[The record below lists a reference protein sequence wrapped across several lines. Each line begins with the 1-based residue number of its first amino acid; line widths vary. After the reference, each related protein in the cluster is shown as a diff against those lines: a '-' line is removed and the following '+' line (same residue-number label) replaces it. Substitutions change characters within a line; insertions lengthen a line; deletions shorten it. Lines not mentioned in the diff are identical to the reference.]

1 MSELRNRMIR
11 TMNLRNL
18 SEDTQ
23 GTYLAAV
30 RGIAKHYRKSPDSLS
45 QAMVEDYILWM
56 KEQGR
61 ASSTCTVAKA
71 ALNFLYREVIAD
83 SGISLD
89 FSIKRKPIRLPV
101 VFRPEEVWKIINA
114 ATTRRNRVL
123 LMTIYSA
130 GLRVSEAIKLKPEHI
145 DSKGMLIKVVAGKG
159 GYERYTLLSERLLKE
174 LRDYYKASRPR
185 EWLFPSRSQ
194 PGMPINRETATSV
207 YRFAK
212 KRSGIKKQGGIHTLR
227 HSFATHLLEAGYD
240 IRKIQVLLGH
250 KSLFSTIIYL
260 PVSQKTIAAIRSP
273 LDIHDPSACKDSE
286 KSTGDRS

>member
-18 SEDTQ
+18 SQTTQ

-30 RGIAKHYRKSPDSLS
+30 RGIAKHYRESPDSLS

-56 KEQGR
+56 KQQGR
-61 ASSTCTVAKA
+61 ASSTCIVAKA

-89 FSIKRKPIRLPV
+89 FSIKRRPLRLPV
-101 VFRPEEVWKIINA
+101 VFSPEEVLMIINA
-114 ATTRRNRVL
+114 ATTLRNRVI

-145 DSKGMLIKVVAGKG
+145 DSKRMLIKVVEGKG
-159 GYERYTLLSERLLKE
+159 GCERYTLLSERLLKE
-174 LRDYYKASRPR
+174 LREYYKNSRPV

-207 YRFAK
+207 YRHAK

-227 HSFATHLLEAGYD
+227 HSFATHLLEAGCD

-250 KSLFSTIIYL
+250 KSILSTIIYL
-260 PVSQKTIAAIRSP
+260 HVSRKTIAAIRSP

-286 KSTGDRS
+286 KSTGDKS

>member
-18 SEDTQ
+18 SQTTQ
-23 GTYLAAV
+23 GTYLLAV

-45 QAMVEDYILWM
+45 QDMVEDYILWL

-174 LRDYYKASRPR
+174 LREYYKASRPR

-207 YRFAK
+207 YRHAK

-227 HSFATHLLEAGYD
+227 HSFATHLLENGYD
-240 IRKIQVLLGH
+240 IRTVQELLGH
-250 KSLFSTIIYL
+250 QDVKTTMIYTHVL
-260 PVSQKTIAAIRSP
+260 NCGLGVCPSNSCIAFR
-273 LDIHDPSACKDSE
+273 
-286 KSTGDRS
+286 

>member
-1 MSELRNRMIR
+1 MIR
-11 TMNLRNL
+11 AMNLRNL
-18 SEDTQ
+18 SEGTQ
-23 GTYLAAV
+23 DTYLRAV

-45 QAMVEDYILWM
+45 QAMVEDYILWL
-56 KEQGR
+56 KEQGQ
-61 ASSTCTVAKA
+61 ASSTCTVTKA

-114 ATTRRNRVL
+114 ATTLRNRVL

-174 LRDYYKASRPR
+174 LREYYKASRPG

-240 IRKIQVLLGH
+240 IRRIQVLLGH
-250 KSLFSTIIYL
+250 RSIFSTIIYL
-260 PVSQKTIAAIRSP
+260 HVSQKTIAAIRSP

-286 KSTGDRS
+286 KSGGRSCAS

>member
-11 TMNLRNL
+11 AMNLRNL
-18 SEDTQ
+18 SQTTQ
-23 GTYLAAV
+23 GTYLMAV
-30 RGIAKHYRKSPDSLS
+30 RGIAKHYKKSPDSLS
-45 QAMVEDYILWM
+45 QDMVEDYILWM

-61 ASSTCTVAKA
+61 AASTCTVAKA

-83 SGISLD
+83 SGISLE

-114 ATTRRNRVL
+114 ATTLRNRVL

-174 LRDYYKASRPR
+174 LREYYKASRPR

-194 PGMPINRETATSV
+194 HGMPINRETASLV
-207 YRFAK
+207 YINAK
-212 KRSGIKKQGGIHTLR
+212 DRSGVKKKGGIHTLR

-250 KSLFSTIIYL
+250 KSIFSTIIYL
-260 PVSQKTIAAIRSP
+260 HVSRKAIAAIRSP

-286 KSTGDRS
+286 KSGGRS

>member
-101 VFRPEEVWKIINA
+101 VFRPEEVRKIINA

-159 GYERYTLLSERLLKE
+159 GYERYTLLSERLLTE
-174 LRDYYKASRPR
+174 LREYYKASRPV

-194 PGMPINRETATSV
+194 HGMPINRETATSV

-260 PVSQKTIAAIRSP
+260 HVSQKTIAAIRSP
-273 LDIHDPSACKDSE
+273 LDIHDPSAYKDSE
-286 KSTGDRS
+286 KSAGDRS